1 MADGDRIPKV
11 LVVDDEPN
19 IRELVEVALK
29 FHGCAVAVS
38 ASGKDA
44 LHQAE
49 AYEPDLMIL
58 DVMLPDMDG
67 FEVCRTLRAD
77 GNDVPVI
84 FLTARD
90 TTSDTIRGLTL
101 GGDDYVTKPFSVEAL
116 VARVRAVLRRTARAP
131 GGETQPGGTGA
142 LLQVGDLELDEEHWI
157 VRRAGIP
164 VELSPTEFR
173 LLAYLMRNQ
182 GRMLT
187 RQQLLENVWGWEF
200 AGQSQVVETYV
211 SYLRRKLDPL
221 GPAADPHPARCRVQP
236 ARAAGSRAREQM
248 RYTRRQPTGRGR
260 LSLRS
265 RLLAGLITITA
276 LFLIVMGVVTTVVLG
291 NIEQDQFNTDLGLT
305 VKESLSEIANLQNG
319 YAAAYINL
327 ASRIDRDL
335 VRAVGYRQ
343 RPAEPAEQPDRQPAG
358 DGVLRAESGPDAVH
372 HLPVRRADPDRD
384 LAAGSTSGP
393 PARTACCR
401 PGRTSC
407 WWRARTTRSATR
419 SAG

>member
-1 MADGDRIPKV
+1 MPDGDRIPKV

-44 LHQAE
+44 LHQVE
-49 AYEPDLMIL
+49 TYEPDLMIL

-67 FEVCRTLRAD
+67 FEVCRTLRSD

-101 GGDDYVTKPFSVEAL
+101 GGDNFVTKPFSVEAL
-116 VARVRAVLRRTARAP
+116 VARVRAVLRRTTRAPEGIARAD
-131 GGETQPGGTGA
+131 GGGGLD

-157 VRRAGIP
+157 VRRGGTP

-221 GPAADPHPARCRVQP
+221 GPPLIHTQ
-236 ARAAGSRAREQM
+236 
-248 RYTRRQPTGRGR
+248 RGVGY
-260 LSLRS
+260 SLRLPPEAE
-265 RLLAGLITITA
+265 RAG
-276 LFLIVMGVVTTVVLG
+276 
-291 NIEQDQFNTDLGLT
+291 
-305 VKESLSEIANLQNG
+305 
-319 YAAAYINL
+319 
-327 ASRIDRDL
+327 R
-335 VRAVGYRQ
+335 
-343 RPAEPAEQPDRQPAG
+343 
-358 DGVLRAESGPDAVH
+358 
-372 HLPVRRADPDRD
+372 
-384 LAAGSTSGP
+384 
-393 PARTACCR
+393 
-401 PGRTSC
+401 
-407 WWRARTTRSATR
+407 
-419 SAG
+419 

>member
-67 FEVCRTLRAD
+67 FEVCRTLRAA

-84 FLTARD
+84 FLTTR
-90 TTSDTIRGLTL
+90 DTIRGLTL

-131 GGETQPGGTGA
+131 GVETQPGGTGA

-157 VRRAGIP
+157 VRRGGTQ

-221 GPAADPHPARCRVQP
+221 GPPLIHTQ
-236 ARAAGSRAREQM
+236 
-248 RYTRRQPTGRGR
+248 RGVGY
-260 LSLRS
+260 SLRVPPE
-265 RLLAGLITITA
+265 A
-276 LFLIVMGVVTTVVLG
+276 
-291 NIEQDQFNTDLGLT
+291 E
-305 VKESLSEIANLQNG
+305 
-319 YAAAYINL
+319 
-327 ASRIDRDL
+327 
-335 VRAVGYRQ
+335 RAIR
-343 RPAEPAEQPDRQPAG
+343 
-358 DGVLRAESGPDAVH
+358 
-372 HLPVRRADPDRD
+372 
-384 LAAGSTSGP
+384 
-393 PARTACCR
+393 
-401 PGRTSC
+401 
-407 WWRARTTRSATR
+407 
-419 SAG
+419 